1 MMVILTDSHCLVT
14 VSSANITILSR
25 QVKTKVQLSAE
36 KMLHKAVNAA
46 NLYFMCQP
54 FTIK

>member
-1 MMVILTDSHCLVT
+1 MVILTDSHCLVT